1 MSSHNNTPQKAK
13 PGASRS
19 SPHYS
24 ASKKSLKELRDST
37 AETHKVHNL
46 VHCARITECVRSAKR
61 TTDSAAQRLSKD
73 IHRTLDDILCS
84 NDSGVE
90 YAGDSHS
97 AWSKLSPREKEAVQ
111 GCHSWLLGKLEKDNK
126 LEFAISEAYSALV
139 RFIAYRVEAEM
150 KSGKGRT
157 ALPKRVILPC
167 NRDLK
172 PSDSDEDIRIDTIFV
187 SRTDSSEAESLER
200 VEYRDAFAL
209 TEIKAST
216 HSLSDA
222 YEQLLRYT
230 RQVYAT
236 QHNRRFAWGFVLC
249 GTIAKVVLFSHD
261 LAIASAGMDLADSDG
276 RRAFIKL
283 LVNFS
288 YCKEEKLGYDPTIT
302 WDAQLKCWIIECPQ
316 LDDTASKPMRPMI
329 YYARDP
335 EIPADRLFGRHTRGF
350 LASLDH
356 KKVDTPDTFIKD
368 AWPHSSRDAEHDP
381 RDEIAMAREIGDKL
395 GQQDDNGLLYV
406 NVRHGGIV
414 QCRHNAT
421 LCNDDTDAILGDI
434 VDDVAAGVRNSK
446 LDTLL
451 EESDEDEAAE
461 KGTYDLV
468 FFRTHKRIAT
478 VPVGQPLTTLKSP
491 FELMIVLA
499 DVMQAHANILENCQI
514 LHRDLSTNN
523 ILCVRGDNSKPARG
537 LLIDFDCAIRVG
549 EERVR
554 RPERTGTPPFMSISN
569 LTKSNV
575 ERSELDD
582 WESALYIVCWL
593 GVHGVS
599 EEDRNARAER
609 IKDQPRELCAVEKWG
624 LGSFE
629 DVAVLK
635 ERDMAS
641 EITFEKSILRYFIP
655 GDAYEELKDLAR
667 KMHAII
673 FFNPFL
679 DNSCHGTAQY
689 YEHRKHVSAN
699 NLAGFFQRG
708 DDDASA
714 SSARTR
720 IDPFERRYNKRA
732 DICELLLKLLS
743 FKADLSKKFI

>member
-1 MSSHNNTPQKAK
+1 
-13 PGASRS
+13 
-19 SPHYS
+19 
-24 ASKKSLKELRDST
+24 
-37 AETHKVHNL
+37 
-46 VHCARITECVRSAKR
+46 
-61 TTDSAAQRLSKD
+61 
-73 IHRTLDDILCS
+73 
-84 NDSGVE
+84 
-90 YAGDSHS
+90 
-97 AWSKLSPREKEAVQ
+97 
-111 GCHSWLLGKLEKDNK
+111 
-126 LEFAISEAYSALV
+126 
-139 RFIAYRVEAEM
+139 
-150 KSGKGRT
+150 
-157 ALPKRVILPC
+157 
-167 NRDLK
+167 

-187 SRTDSSEAESLER
+187 SRTDSSDAESLER

-216 HSLSDA
+216 QSLSDA
-222 YEQLLRYT
+222 YKQLLRYT
-230 RQVYAT
+230 RQIYAT

-261 LAIASAGMDLADSDG
+261 LAIASAGMDLAESDG
-276 RRAFIKL
+276 RTAFIKL
-283 LVNFS
+283 LVDFS
-288 YCKEEKLGYDPTIT
+288 YCEEEKLGYDPTVT
-302 WDAQLKCWIIECPQ
+302 WDAQLNCWIIECPQ
-316 LDDTASKPMRPMI
+316 LDDAASKPKRPMI

-350 LASLDH
+350 LASLDY

-381 RDEIAMAREIGDKL
+381 RDEIEMAREIGDTL

-414 QCRHNAT
+414 QCRRNAT

-446 LDTLL
+446 LDALL
-451 EESDEDEAAE
+451 ESDEDEAAE

-478 VPVGQPLTTLKSP
+478 VPVGQPLTTLTSP
-491 FELMIVLA
+491 YELMIVLA

-523 ILCVRGDNSKPARG
+523 ILCVRGDNSKPVRG

-599 EEDRNARAER
+599 EEDRDARAER

-624 LGSFE
+624 LGTFE

-635 ERDMAS
+635 KGDLATEV
-641 EITFEKSILRYFIP
+641 TFEENILQYFIP
-655 GDAYEELKDLAR
+655 GDAYDELKGLAR
-667 KMHAII
+667 RMHAIL
-673 FFNPFL
+673 FFNPLL
-679 DNSCHGTAQY
+679 DESCHGTARR
-689 YEHRKHVSAN
+689 YER
-699 NLAGFFQRG
+699 
-708 DDDASA
+708 
-714 SSARTR
+714 SSRQSPAERMKLLLSEKIVNAKNPLKVTK
-720 IDPFERRYNKRA
+720 IDPFEMRYNQRHEISEYLLVVMNNMASLSK
-732 DICELLLKLLS
+732 ELL
-743 FKADLSKKFI
+743 